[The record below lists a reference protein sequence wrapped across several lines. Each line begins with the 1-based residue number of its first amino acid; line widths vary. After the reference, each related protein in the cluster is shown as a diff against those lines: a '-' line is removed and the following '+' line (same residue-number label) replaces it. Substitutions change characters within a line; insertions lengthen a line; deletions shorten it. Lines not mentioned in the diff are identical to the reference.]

1 MRQHIPKLHSGVG
14 YGICQR
20 LLLQLCRSIPPDSR
34 PQGFASDITAGE
46 SKQARYTGVTLIM
59 ACRNMKRADAAR
71 TNLLRW
77 FDSELHKILLDEEDE
92 TYVRTFREAC
102 DVQIAELD
110 LASFASVVKFAA
122 GIQQKYVNFVFYPRL
137 LSY

>member
-1 MRQHIPKLHSGVG
+1 MMRK
-14 YGICQR
+14 
-20 LLLQLCRSIPPDSR
+20 
-34 PQGFASDITAGE
+34 
-46 SKQARYTGVTLIM
+46 
-59 ACRNMKRADAAR
+59 
-71 TNLLRW
+71 
-77 FDSELHKILLDEEDE
+77 DE

-110 LASFASVVKFAA
+110 LASFASVVKFAT

>member
-1 MRQHIPKLHSGVG
+1 
-14 YGICQR
+14 
-20 LLLQLCRSIPPDSR
+20 
-34 PQGFASDITAGE
+34 
-46 SKQARYTGVTLIM
+46 
-59 ACRNMKRADAAR
+59 MKRADAAR

-77 FDSELHKILLDEEDE
+77 FDSELHKTMLDEEDE

-110 LASFASVVKFAA
+110 LASFASVVKFAT

-137 LSY
+137 LSTYCVVFEVKWLLCSMVYLATMSLGLSHSLSRSVPFLSQPCSSI